1 MIKSLFKIY
10 LIKRHKPLQPSRI
23 LPKGS
28 KVTNFNQKPTD
39 IDKTLF
45 IQTFLNYLN
54 KFLYFWIMK
63 KWWVILSVCMF
74 FSCSSPT
81 EKIPL
86 SFYYWR
92 TTFALSETEKD
103 YLTELEVD
111 KLYVRYFDVALKN
124 NEPIPVT
131 SVIFQE
137 QTSGF
142 EIVPVIYI
150 KNEVFLQD
158 TDTQDLAQKII
169 DYIQQINTMNNI
181 SINEIQFDCDWSLQ
195 SKDNFFQFIADVK
208 KLHPKLSATIR
219 LHQIKYADKTGIP
232 DVQNGVLMYY
242 NMGVISA
249 DDNNS
254 IYERGI
260 AQRYIKSLENYSLP
274 LDIALPIFSWGV
286 HIRDNQ
292 VVNLIG
298 GMRQKDMATDKFKK
312 LSAERYLV
320 VDDFIYNG
328 RYLAKNDVIKIE
340 EPTTKQLKEMVK
352 DLRKHVKNTPKEII
366 LYDLN
371 EQNLTE
377 YERKVYQD
385 IRLW

>member
-1 MIKSLFKIY
+1 
-10 LIKRHKPLQPSRI
+10 
-23 LPKGS
+23 
-28 KVTNFNQKPTD
+28 
-39 IDKTLF
+39 
-45 IQTFLNYLN
+45 
-54 KFLYFWIMK
+54 
-63 KWWVILSVCMF
+63 MF

-158 TDTQDLAQKII
+158 TDTQDLALKIV

-208 KLHPKLSATIR
+208 QLHPKLSATIR

-274 LDIALPIFSWGV
+274 LGIALPIFSWGV
-286 HIRDNQ
+286 HVRDNQ

-298 GMRQKDMATDKFKK
+298 GMRQKDMAMDKFKK